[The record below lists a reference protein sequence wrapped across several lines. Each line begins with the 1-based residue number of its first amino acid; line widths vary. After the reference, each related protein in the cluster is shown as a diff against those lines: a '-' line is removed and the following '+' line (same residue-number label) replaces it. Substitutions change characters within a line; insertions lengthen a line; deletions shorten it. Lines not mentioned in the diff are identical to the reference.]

1 VIDYELFRLF
11 LTPFLFQAKLKSR
24 NQFGFSP
31 EAMIE
36 VIESK
41 PGLHDTF
48 YQDDPFRQDLQS
60 KSQPLSIIHDDLSVT
75 AMATGT
81 TPMICSTYLKFFIFY
96 LILIMQ

>member
-1 VIDYELFRLF
+1 MNCSDYF
-11 LTPFLFQAKLKSR
+11 LPLFLFQAKLKSR

-31 EAMIE
+31 EAIIE

-48 YQDDPFRQDLQS
+48 YQDDPFHQDLQS

-81 TPMICSTYLKFFIFY
+81 TPILHSTYLHLFIFY